1 MTSQIIALSSVFP
14 LLNLESL
21 QRREK
26 LQKYLENENS
36 FLDEVKVFLIVFV
49 EPLSG
54 EKKKEKRKKAD
65 TSFKYYSFLMF
76 EHLRLNFLPK

>member
-36 FLDEVKVFLIVFV
+36 FLDEVKAFLIVFV
-49 EPLSG
+49 EPLSS

-65 TSFKYYSFLMF
+65 TSFKYYSFF
-76 EHLRLNFLPK
+76 